1 MVDLPRGVPYIHL
14 LKILKA
20 EVDVL
25 RGLIIIPPK
34 SGGDIMGKQEYISE
48 IERAV
53 QILDRISQD
62 RGVPKNIRRA
72 ATEAIDALRDESQ
85 SYGVRASKAISILN
99 DIINDINMPF
109 PTRSQ
114 ILLTVGILERIRD

>member
-1 MVDLPRGVPYIHL
+1 MR
-14 LKILKA
+14 
-20 EVDVL
+20 
-25 RGLIIIPPK
+25 
-34 SGGDIMGKQEYISE
+34 KQEYISE

-99 DIINDINMPF
+99 EIINDINMPF

>member
-1 MVDLPRGVPYIHL
+1 
-14 LKILKA
+14 
-20 EVDVL
+20 
-25 RGLIIIPPK
+25 
-34 SGGDIMGKQEYISE
+34 MGKQEYASE

-72 ATEAIDALRDESQ
+72 ATEAIDALRDEDQ

-99 DIINDINMPF
+99 EIINDINMPF

>member
-1 MVDLPRGVPYIHL
+1 
-14 LKILKA
+14 
-20 EVDVL
+20 
-25 RGLIIIPPK
+25 
-34 SGGDIMGKQEYISE
+34 MGKQEYISE